1 MVKIF
6 LNNMSAWDSSVCL
19 KIFRMNGRRL
29 IDPVMYWSSRL
40 GDGYIYPFIGIL
52 IFIINSNIGV
62 KFLFSGLIAFTIETT
77 VQFIIKNLFKRKR
90 PYVLIP
96 EIDFLVKPPDKFS
109 FPSGHTAAAFLMAFL
124 ASHFFPVVTFPAYLL
139 ASVIGFSR
147 IYNGLYYPSDVIA
160 GMLLG
165 LISAQIGI
173 FIMV

>member
-1 MVKIF
+1 
-6 LNNMSAWDSSVCL
+6 
-19 KIFRMNGRRL
+19 MNGRRL
-29 IDPVMYWSSRL
+29 FDPIMYWSSKL

-52 IFIINSNIGV
+52 IFIINSSIGV
-62 KFLFSGLIAFTIETT
+62 TFLVSGLIAFTIETT
-77 VQFIIKNLFKRKR
+77 IQFLIKHLFKRKR
-90 PYVLIP
+90 PFVLIP

-124 ASHFFPVVTFPAYLL
+124 ASHFFPVVTFPAYLI

-147 IYNGLYYPSDVIA
+147 IYNGLHYPSDVLA

-173 FIMV
+173 LIMV